1 MFSRLLFANKYAKQ
15 NRFQAT
21 TLVVKMSLLNISQEK
36 YFSIPHDGYHWN
48 RVTANYFEGWYFR
61 LTLPKIKQ
69 TFAFMYSIQDP
80 LGNKP
85 NSGGAVQ
92 ILGIDET
99 YLCRTINNTDRF
111 FAARNNLCFG
121 HWGKTNLADKPR
133 LLSSQQ
139 FARHITEGYQATA
152 YLNQGSIYDPARKE
166 YCSWEYQIEPVYGWG
181 NSQQPQQSTA
191 GLLSYLPIFEPGWQI
206 TSAHGFA
213 TGWVKWRG
221 KRYEFHRATAYS
233 EKNWGSSFPQKWF
246 WLNCNS
252 FESESDLAL
261 TAGGGIRQVLWW
273 EEEVALIG
281 IHYQG
286 KFYEFAPWNS
296 QVSWRIEPW
305 GNWQMQAISSEFK
318 AFLTGITDS
327 VGTYVRTPTAKGLV
341 FNCRDTTK
349 GRLDLEL
356 KHHNGEVIVK
366 ASSDL
371 PGLEV
376 GGAPWN
382 DVWQVAN

>member
-1 MFSRLLFANKYAKQ
+1 MN
-15 NRFQAT
+15 
-21 TLVVKMSLLNISQEK
+21 LLNISQQRN
-36 YFSIPHDGYHWN
+36 FHIPHDGYHWN
-48 RVTANYFEGWYFR
+48 QITENYFEGWYYR

-80 LGNKP
+80 VGNKA

-99 YLCRTINNTDRF
+99 YLCRTINNVDRF
-111 FAARNNLCFG
+111 FAAKDRLGLG
-121 HWGKTNLADKPR
+121 HWRKTNLTSKPK
-133 LLSSQQ
+133 LLSPGE
-139 FARHITEGYQATA
+139 FDRHIVEGYQATA
-152 YLNQGSIYDPARKE
+152 YLNQGSIYDPIRNE
-166 YCSWEYQIEPVYGWG
+166 YCRWEYQIEPVYGWG
-181 NSQQPQQSTA
+181 NSRQTQQSTA

-206 TSAHGFA
+206 TLAHGLA
-213 TGWVKWRG
+213 TGWIEWRS
-221 KRYEFHRATAYS
+221 KHYQFKDAPAYS

-252 FESESDLAL
+252 FKHQPDLAL

-273 EEEVALIG
+273 EEEVAMVG
-281 IHYQG
+281 IHHRG

-305 GNWQMQAISSEFK
+305 GNWQMQAKSSEFTVS
-318 AFLTGITDS
+318 LTGKTDS
-327 VGTYVRTPTAKGLV
+327 LGTYVRTPTAEGLV
-341 FNCRDTTK
+341 FNCRDTTE
-349 GRLDLEL
+349 GNLNLEL
-356 KHHNGEVIVK
+356 KDARGKVIIK

-371 PGLEV
+371 AGLEV

-382 DVWQVAN
+382 EVWQSLD